1 MSTAFP
7 AEQARVVLVVEDEP
21 VLRSSIARGLS
32 KLPGLDVA
40 EAGTVR
46 EAKALIRSLDANLL
60 ISDLDLPDGSGV
72 ELAAE
77 LDRCNKRVPIIFV
90 SAFVREYQGRLPDR
104 PDIDVYEKP
113 VSLSRLRSLVEARL
127 FAGDAGTTSPFNVAD
142 YIQLAAMGRRSVLLE
157 VRNGSSLLGAI
168 LIRGGE
174 VWSAHDLRG
183 DGLDAFRRLAFA
195 RDVVVACRTPSE
207 AGAKRTIHGSAE
219 AVLLEAAQ
227 ARDEGRGPV
236 SDTPPRKGRDDEA
249 QLDGGWETPAELDS
263 TAVPHSHDLEDRIF
277 RQHYERGVEALLTKD
292 YRTAFEAFQS
302 ASDLRPGDRSVVANL
317 KRLRELGHAGGTP

>member
-1 MSTAFP
+1 M
-7 AEQARVVLVVEDEP
+7 LVVEDEP

-46 EAKALIRSLDANLL
+46 EAKALIRSLDASLL

-219 AVLLEAAQ
+219 SVLLEAAQ

-236 SDTPPRKGRDDEA
+236 SDVPPRTSVDDDAEV
-249 QLDGGWETPAELDS
+249 DGGWEPGS
-263 TAVPHSHDLEDRIF
+263 TAPPHSHDLEDRIF

-292 YRTAFEAFQS
+292 YRAAFEAFQS